1 MPKRDIAKAGDVLL
15 ESVLRDVEAVQGGLV
30 FVSLP
35 LPAKELSPNARVHWR
50 VKAKHTK
57 AARDYANA
65 AARRFNRPM
74 WKAARVRCVFTFGDS
89 RRRDK
94 DNLLA
99 SMKAYFD
106 GLADAGVVENDS
118 QLTYEPIEVTSPS
131 RVGNGVIVEIRPVDA
146 TES

>member
-1 MPKRDIAKAGDVLL
+1 MKKSDIQTASNRALDG
-15 ESVLRDVEAVQGGLV
+15 VLRDVEAAQGGLV
-30 FVSLP
+30 FVTLP

-57 AARDYANA
+57 AAREQAHA
-65 AARRFNRPM
+65 MARSFNRPM
-74 WKAARVRCVFTFGDS
+74 WKAATVKCVFTFGDT

-118 QLTYEPIEVTSPS
+118 QLTYEPIQVTAPDRANK
-131 RVGNGVIVEIRPVDA
+131 RVVVEIR
-146 TES
+146 ESKP